1 MLPIFDLKPLKKE
14 FYSKLILALAIGLAG
29 WGITATGII
38 PTLTALSGKTSFFIL
53 FAIFFAFQTWH
64 NKQIKKI
71 LEIAIEEPDMDEKF
85 RIYIQYY
92 TKKLF
97 YSVGDV
103 AINSIFFII
112 TLNTWFLYIN
122 LIPFVFL
129 LASFPR
135 KAIISMELKNEDI
148 EFIG

>member
-1 MLPIFDLKPLKKE
+1 MLPVFDLKPLKKE

-29 WGITATGII
+29 WGITAIGLV
-38 PTLTALSGKTSFFIL
+38 PTLAALSGKTSFFIL

-64 NKQIKKI
+64 HRQIKKI
-71 LEIAIEEPDMDEKF
+71 LERAIEEPDMDEKF

-92 TKKLF
+92 YKKLF

-122 LIPFVFL
+122 LIPFVFM

-135 KAIISMELKNEDI
+135 KVIIAMDLKNDEI
-148 EFIG
+148 EVIE